1 MLQVTSY
8 KYTSKGNKKEIHDIN
23 SIQGGNEDREKGA
36 LAYS

>member
-8 KYTSKGNKKEIHDIN
+8 KYTSEGNKKEIHDIN
-23 SIQGGNEDREKGA
+23 STQGGNEDRKKGA